1 MTFTAAPRLRSL
13 LVAAFALFP
22 TTGLACEAYT
32 TDDAFDGER
41 YLVRCPAIDSPMI
54 LYARCAS
61 SKTIGGDT
69 YWNTELFVAVDELL
83 LWDNRIA
90 AIVDDGEVQH
100 WGANDGANFKAVF
113 VREPIAALTAMKG
126 GATLRIRIT
135 ERDGERHD
143 ATFPIAGIGQHLA
156 PFGKCDWEEEATRT
170 ARLTQAMLQRMEDR
184 RAANAIQDFI
194 ADVRRSYVAPV
205 DAFDDGGACGVA
217 HVDVTFTREG
227 SVEAAMTANAPPP
240 GCDWAYQ
247 SAARAPQKV
256 GALRAIPP
264 GNFADW
270 RVLRLAIPIAF
281 NPDVTERPA
290 P

>member
-1 MTFTAAPRLRSL
+1 MTFTAALRLRSL
-13 LVAAFALFP
+13 LVAALALFP

-41 YLVRCPAIDSPMI
+41 YLVRCAAIDSPMT

-135 ERDGERHD
+135 ERNGDRHD

-156 PFGKCDWEEEATRT
+156 PFGKCDWNEESTRT
-170 ARLTQAMLQRMEDR
+170 ARQSHARRQAMEARQSG
-184 RAANAIQDFI
+184 NAIQEFI
-194 ADVRRSYVAPV
+194 AEVRRVY
-205 DAFDDGGACGVA
+205 GGPPTYDSEACGVV
-217 HVDVTFTREG
+217 HVDVTFTRKG
-227 SVEAAMTANAPPP
+227 SVETATIANDPPP
-240 GCDWAYQ
+240 GCDLAFQ
-247 SAARAPQKV
+247 HAALAPRK
-256 GALRAIPP
+256 AAMLRAIPP

-270 RVLRLAIPIAF
+270 RVLRLAIPIDIA
-281 NPDVTERPA
+281 PDVTERPA

>member
-1 MTFTAAPRLRSL
+1 MT
-13 LVAAFALFP
+13 
-22 TTGLACEAYT
+22 
-32 TDDAFDGER
+32 
-41 YLVRCPAIDSPMI
+41 

-156 PFGKCDWEEEATRT
+156 PFGKYDWEEEATRT

-184 RAANAIQDFI
+184 RAANAIQDFMHS
-194 ADVRRSYVAPV
+194 VRRRSRVPTSV
-205 DAFDDGGACGVA
+205 VMNEGLECGVA

-227 SVEAAMTANAPPP
+227 LVESTTLMNTPPA
-240 GCDWAYQ
+240 GCERDYE
-247 SAARAPQKV
+247 SAARAGKGKIKLQ
-256 GALRAIPP
+256 ALPP
-264 GNFADW
+264 GDFADW
-270 RVLRLAIPIAF
+270 RVLRLAIPIDIA
-281 NPDVTERPA
+281 PDVTERPA

>member
-61 SKTIGGDT
+61 SKTIGGDI

-156 PFGKCDWEEEATRT
+156 PFGQCDWEEKTTRE
-170 ARLTQAMLQRMEDR
+170 ARLQQEFRLSKSGRDTG
-184 RAANAIQDFI
+184 NAIQDFI
-194 ADVRRSYVAPV
+194 ADVQRWHVVPAAAYSK
-205 DAFDDGGACGVA
+205 DLACGVA
-217 HVDVTFTREG
+217 NVDVTFTREG
-227 SVEAAMTANAPPP
+227 NVESAKTMNAPPA
-240 GCDWAYQ
+240 GCEWAYR
-247 SAARAPQKV
+247 SSTHAAIKT
-256 GALRAIPP
+256 GYLRSTPA
-264 GNFADW
+264 GDFADW
-270 RVLRLAIPIAF
+270 RVLRLAIPISVT
-281 NPDVTERPA
+281 PTITERPA